1 MTGGFHDRQRLSP
14 TGLVLVVSMHAAAL
28 TALALVKAPEYF
40 HPDSRTRIFDVPL
53 PVDPDPTPP
62 EPERQVEPRR
72 AEHRSVLDR
81 FDTVA
86 RPSEDRGVAE
96 IPIPPL
102 PPGGEVGEQQ
112 LPERR
117 VEPIPP
123 VRVEAQFD
131 PRYADDLQPPYP
143 PSEQRL
149 ERDGIVRV
157 RLTIGSD
164 GRVKAIER
172 LSATS
177 DAFWRSTQRHALARW
192 RFRPATLDG
201 SPVESSKVMNVYFR
215 IES

>member
-1 MTGGFHDRQRLSP
+1 MRCAQHDKVTAPNIVPCTHCSAPMVPHRVCPACGFYK
-14 TGLVLVVSMHAAAL
+14 GKAVLKNEDYIELPESGAAIAAAE
-28 TALALVKAPEYF
+28 V
-40 HPDSRTRIFDVPL
+40 
-53 PVDPDPTPP
+53 
-62 EPERQVEPRR
+62 
-72 AEHRSVLDR
+72 
-81 FDTVA
+81 VA
-86 RPSEDRGVAE
+86 AWHGNPAKD
-96 IPIPPL
+96 
-102 PPGGEVGEQQ
+102 
-112 LPERR
+112 LPEQ
-117 VEPIPP
+117 V
-123 VRVEAQFD
+123 VDFLKRVEAQFD

-164 GRVKAIER
+164 GRVKTIER